1 MTKNDVKIGI
11 NDMSLVESLK
21 ILIYDVFYNENQEI
35 VINDIRN

>member
-35 VINDIRN
+35 VIKDIRN